1 MREDWS
7 HWFIEM
13 KRHAN
18 KSLSYLE
25 AAQCLGPVATPVAL
39 CNAEIAL
46 LEAIHA
52 GREALASVRAKQKAP
67 GSF

>member
-1 MREDWS
+1 MREDYS

-13 KRHAN
+13 QRHMN
-18 KSLSYLE
+18 KSLSYME
-25 AAQCLGPVATPVAL
+25 TAQCLGPVATPVAL
-39 CNAEIAL
+39 INAESAL

-52 GREALASVRAKQKAP
+52 GREALASVRARQKAP

>member
-1 MREDWS
+1 MREDYS

-13 KRHAN
+13 QRHKD
-18 KSLSYLE
+18 KSESYLE
-25 AAQCLGPVATPVAL
+25 AAQSIGPAAVGVAL
-39 CNAEIAL
+39 VNAECAL

-52 GREALASVRAKQKAP
+52 GREALASVRAKQKTP